1 MKENSVVKITN
12 DIEGNVFLKQKLT
25 NLLNDKN
32 LNNIKDSV
40 IGFNP
45 FRVLKL
51 EHYEIRH
58 SNFLA
63 WLLNPQESHGLG
75 DVFLKKFLEK
85 INENNDTIISTET
98 INKDNITIKRE
109 WQNIDIL
116 IEGER
121 FVCVIE
127 NKIYSGEN
135 GTQLQ
140 KYRDIIENNFSDK
153 KAYFIYLTLNK
164 ETPSGE
170 NYKNITYSGSILP
183 ILENIINKAED
194 QVRKFIEQY
203 INILEYDLQL
213 KDETNNETI
222 SEISEISKNHKT
234 ILDYLYEI
242 KDNLYDVHFEDN
254 KLDNDYQ
261 QKIKAIQVV
270 FSFQKNLQDERD
282 EKIREALCN
291 VFDEKKIIKHGGWAY
306 KLNLEDKTYP
316 FKQVDYTSRPFENIM
331 VRFYCGITKPKA
343 NKLRLF
349 LKNKN
354 IAKKIKSHNTNFE
367 IEVGFRIKNASG
379 FGVMKEFLTN
389 EVNYFDE
396 LFKLF
401 IEKTYGRKSVKYVHD
416 LIDNSCFEKEIDSFK
431 QFVEKKGYNELII
444 LPYIYIH
451 KEIENIEPNA
461 KSELGE
467 KFKEITQQVFA
478 LFGIEKKEL
487 NDLLRTNSEES

>member
-1 MKENSVVKITN
+1 MEENSVVKITN
-12 DIEGNVFLKQKLT
+12 DIEGSDDLKQNLT
-25 NLLNDKN
+25 NLL
-32 LNNIKDSV
+32 KDEKLEEINESV
-40 IGFNP
+40 SGFNP

-75 DVFLKKFLEK
+75 DVFLEKFLEK
-85 INENNDTIISTET
+85 IKEKNDTIIPPEN
-98 INKDNITIKRE
+98 INITIKRE

-116 IEGER
+116 IEGKG

-135 GTQLQ
+135 GTQLENYEEIIQ
-140 KYRDIIENNFSDK
+140 KEFPHK
-153 KAYFIYLTLNK
+153 TAYFIYLTLNK
-164 ETPSGE
+164 ETPSDE
-170 NYKNITYSGSILP
+170 KYKNITYSGSILQ
-183 ILENIINKAED
+183 ILEDIIITNSVIEKP
-194 QVRKFIEQY
+194 VRSFIEQY
-203 INILEYDLQL
+203 KDILEYDLQL

-222 SEISEISKNHKT
+222 SEISERHKT

-254 KLDNDYQ
+254 ERDNDYQ

-270 FSFQKNLQDERD
+270 FSFQKKLQDERD
-282 EKIREALCN
+282 EKIRDALCT
-291 VFDEKKIIKHGGWAY
+291 VFDENKIIKHGGWAY
-306 KLNLEDKTYP
+306 KLNLEDKKYP

-343 NKLRLF
+343 DKLIAS
-349 LKNKN
+349 LKNEEIIKN
-354 IAKKIKSHNTNFE
+354 IKDNKTFDIK
-367 IEVGFRIKNASG
+367 VGFRIKNASG

-389 EVNYFDE
+389 NNFDE

-401 IEKTYGRKSVKYVHD
+401 KEKKRYGRKSVEDVYG
-416 LIDNSCFEKEIDSFK
+416 LIDNNYFEKKEINSFK
-431 QFVEKKGYNELII
+431 QFVEEKRYKKLII

-451 KEIENIEPNA
+451 KEIEIKNIELND
-461 KSELGE
+461 
-467 KFKEITQQVFA
+467 
-478 LFGIEKKEL
+478 KKEL
-487 NDLLRTNSEES
+487 GKKLEELTRQGFQLFEIGKELDDLLSTDS